1 MPDLTFDVD
10 WVDAGRINGPEL
22 SATWAALRI
31 RAGDSVITRVLD
43 TRARTVRDFI
53 HVPLYPLAEWLVT
66 NWWFLLHE
74 YANPAKEGDLDF
86 HRRHALRFGREGY
99 AFPDLEMVSSGART
113 RLRWKRNRP
122 QWSGVEFLDQGTVW
136 VDSGRFR
143 EGCATLVD
151 QVIRRLDT
159 LDVGETLLQEEWNAI
174 QSADEE
180 ESRFCEIAA
189 GMGWDPYALDDENR
203 EWVQDGKGQWILLL
217 AERLGG
223 LLDEAVPAIVPDEY
237 LENWLW
243 ISNTI
248 EEAKRFNRL
257 PLERLRSLRDDTP
270 AYGSPETN
278 PWSMGYDIARVLRRT
293 LGLDDDPLPT
303 TARLAEALG
312 EDAESIERTATRQV
326 NLHEWPA
333 LVDGVI
339 TRSED
344 ESPAFAFR
352 RFRDSAM
359 RFHLC
364 RALAEVLASPGPDM
378 LITRAHTERQQR
390 NRAFAAEFLAPSAGL
405 RSRVSRPVV
414 DDEDIDE
421 LALEFGVSSRMIEHQ
436 IANHRI
442 ARVGNAG

>member
-1 MPDLTFDVD
+1 MPDLTFDID
-10 WVDAGRINGPEL
+10 WVDADGVSGPEL
-22 SATWAALRI
+22 STTWASLRI
-31 RAGDSVITRVLD
+31 CVGDSVITRVLD

-53 HVPLYPLAEWLVT
+53 HVPLYPLAEWLAT

-74 YANPAKEGDLDF
+74 CANPAKEGDPDF

-113 RLRWKRNRP
+113 RLMWKRDRH
-122 QWSGVEFLDQGTVW
+122 QWSGVEFLDQGIIW
-136 VDSGRFR
+136 VDSGRFQ
-143 EGCATLVD
+143 EACAALVD

-159 LDVGETLLQEEWNAI
+159 LDVGETFLEEEWNAI
-174 QSADEE
+174 QSSDEE

-217 AERLGG
+217 AERLGS
-223 LLDEAVPAIVPDEY
+223 LIDEAVPAIVPDEH
-237 LENWLW
+237 LENWLS
-243 ISNTI
+243 ISDTI
-248 EEAKRFNRL
+248 SEAKRFNSL

-270 AYGSPETN
+270 TYRSTETN
-278 PWSMGYDIARVLRRT
+278 PWSMGYDIARALRRT
-293 LGLDDDPLPT
+293 LGLHGDPLPT
-303 TARLAEALG
+303 TTRLAEALG
-312 EDAESIERTATRQV
+312 EDAESIERIATRPV
-326 NLHEWPA
+326 SFREWPA

-339 TRSED
+339 TQNED
-344 ESPAFAFR
+344 KNPAFAFR
-352 RFRDSAM
+352 RFHDGAK
-359 RFHLC
+359 RFHIC
-364 RALAEVLASPGPDM
+364 RALAEVLVSQGSDM

-414 DDEDIDE
+414 DDGDIDE
-421 LALEFGVSSRMIEHQ
+421 LALEFGVSSRVIEHQ

-442 ARVGNAG
+442 ARVGSAG